1 MLTGHIVTSTT
12 MAADDAEDNRTRY
25 RQRRPWLS
33 RALAVAAVGA
43 VLVLVVWLGALP
55 PQHSSSSSS
64 TRHSTAAAGAAG
76 AGPAA
81 TTILVRIYVHKVGM
95 SVLCCRKTIK
105 LLASLPFP
113 QNRPLTT
120 RPPSSPPASAP
131 PSPLLRSSALP
142 PPSSRSRRRSR
153 CCRSQG
159 RRRRGKPQ
167 MKIRAARRRYRPPA
181 RTGGT
186 GA

>member
-81 TTILVRIYVHKVGM
+81 TTILVRIYVYTFIR
-95 SVLCCRKTIK
+95 SECRCF
-105 LLASLPFP
+105 AAV
-113 QNRPLTT
+113 RPLNCLHLF
-120 RPPSSPPASAP
+120 
-131 PSPLLRSSALP
+131 PSPKT
-142 PPSSRSRRRSR
+142 
-153 CCRSQG
+153 G
-159 RRRRGKPQ
+159 R
-167 MKIRAARRRYRPPA
+167 
-181 RTGGT
+181 
-186 GA
+186 